1 MRPVTSSAVGR
12 RRALT
17 VAGATAAAVLLWI
30 VAAATGVD
38 FEVAAVGPPMTVSLP
53 LVVAAA
59 LFASLAGWGALALLE
74 RRTSRARQIWTAL
87 AVAVLLI
94 SLVPLPTAE
103 APTATRVCLAL
114 MHISVG
120 AVLIPGLRASAGPTA
135 SGDRSSARR
144 WGRAAGTTAS
154 ILNRQGVDPP
164 R

>member
-1 MRPVTSSAVGR
+1 MKVRQETSSAVR
-12 RRALT
+12 RRRGLT

-38 FEVAAVGPPMTVSLP
+38 FEVAAMGPPMTVSLP

-59 LFASLAGWGALALLE
+59 LFASLAGWGVLALLE

-103 APTATRVCLAL
+103 APAATRVCLAL

-120 AVLIPGLRASAGPTA
+120 AVLIPGLRASAGPAA
-135 SGDRSSARR
+135 SRDQS
-144 WGRAAGTTAS
+144 
-154 ILNRQGVDPP
+154 
-164 R
+164 